1 MLASISATFG
11 LSIDE
16 SFLSTIVGSMVAGA
30 GGTLA
35 GRALYQLLLIP
46 GIGSIAGGVIA
57 AQPRQQHSLQHLRL
71 ILLRWKCLFTR

>member
-16 SFLSTIVGSMVAGA
+16 SFLSTIVGSMVVEQVEHLQDAHCI
-30 GGTLA
+30 
-35 GRALYQLLLIP
+35 RLLKLIP

-57 AQPRQQHSLQHLRL
+57 ANHGSSTHYS
-71 ILLRWKCLFTR
+71 IW